1 MSHQPHQ
8 THQRRGGLA
17 AVVIAWAY
25 ALLPA
30 NLIPTVIARLV
41 DDFGM
46 DVTTAGFLATG
57 MTLLNSATVLLL
69 RPWVRRHSRTPVAV
83 VGAVVLMAVAA
94 VGILIPDPRV
104 YGVLLLIAGVGSG
117 MVLAAASAA
126 ISATA
131 DPDRS
136 ASVAMIFN
144 RLIVAIAYFTVPL
157 IGGSMTAV
165 LLVLGIPGLVVLAT
179 ARWLPSVS
187 RSETP
192 SEGTAAAGK
201 AGMLAW
207 ILAVSFGAWSITDD
221 GIVGLSELIAIGR
234 FGEAGSPLVL
244 NLLAIATLG
253 GLVGAVVAR
262 PLERLLGRV
271 PAITIALAISLV
283 SKVVMVIAEG
293 TTLFSISYIGW
304 GFAFGLSLPLIF
316 GLAAVMKRD
325 GSASVAVNGVYI
337 LGVAL
342 GPMVA
347 SQIYSVGAEPLLA
360 VVMGV
365 LGLVTA
371 VAIVVIAARIGRNP
385 ELAEAEE
392 PTADATAA
400 R

>member
-1 MSHQPHQ
+1 MNRLPHP
-8 THQRRGGLA
+8 HRSGLA

-41 DDFGM
+41 DDHGM

-69 RPWVRRHSRTPVAV
+69 RPWVRRHSRARVAI
-83 VGAVVLMAVAA
+83 VGAVVLMTVAA
-94 VGILIPDPRV
+94 VGILFPDPRV
-104 YGVLLLIAGVGSG
+104 YSVLLLIAGVGSG

-126 ISATA
+126 ISATE

-187 RSETP
+187 RSSDPAEQTV
-192 SEGTAAAGK
+192 AAGK
-201 AGMLAW
+201 AGLLAW
-207 ILAVSFGAWSITDD
+207 TLAISFGAWSITDD

-234 FGEAGSPLVL
+234 FGDEGSPLVL
-244 NLLAIATLG
+244 NLLAVATLG
-253 GLVGAVVAR
+253 GLVGAVLAR

-271 PAITIALAISLV
+271 PAISIALGISLV
-283 SKVVMVIAEG
+283 SKVLMVLADSTI
-293 TTLFSISYIGW
+293 LFSVVFVGW
-304 GFAFGLSLPLIF
+304 GFAFGLSLPLVF

-347 SQIYSVGAEPLLA
+347 SQFYNLGEEPLLA
-360 VVMGV
+360 IVMGV
-365 LGLVTA
+365 LGTVSAL
-371 VAIVVIAARIGRNP
+371 AIIVIAARIGKNP
-385 ELAEAEE
+385 DLAEAEE
-392 PTADATAA
+392 PTPHAAATVG
-400 R
+400 